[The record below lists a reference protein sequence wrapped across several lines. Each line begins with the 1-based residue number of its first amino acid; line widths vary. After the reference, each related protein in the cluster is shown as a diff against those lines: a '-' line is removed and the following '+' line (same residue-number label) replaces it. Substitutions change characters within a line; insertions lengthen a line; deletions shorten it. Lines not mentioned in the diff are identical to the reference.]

1 MEITVTVAYFCKR
14 YNTPGTISYF
24 MKFHFKWNTFQKYD
38 LKNKPQ
44 VKVKLDP
51 KLRQFLY
58 FIFDVVIEKP
68 L

>member
-1 MEITVTVAYFCKR
+1 
-14 YNTPGTISYF
+14 

-51 KLRQFLY
+51 KLWQFLY